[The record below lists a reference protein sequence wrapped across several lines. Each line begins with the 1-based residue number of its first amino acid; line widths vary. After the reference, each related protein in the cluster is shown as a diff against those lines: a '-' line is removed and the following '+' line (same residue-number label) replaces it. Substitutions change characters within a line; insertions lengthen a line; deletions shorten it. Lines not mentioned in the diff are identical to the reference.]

1 MLIHIIPPQTKSAHW
16 QAGAVRTASH
26 CNLLSYAIKPYNNHK
41 PNDRPME
48 RWHCHPVASLTSATR
63 PKGAK
68 PNILNEIKKMKLL
81 EILKGHSAKDIRPK
95 QDIAKYLV
103 FPYPLKG
110 GRLWLDKK
118 AVVPE
123 NTVLAIA
130 TRGRILDILPPGE
143 HKLTTEILPGA
154 NAKFKL
160 HKPDKDGK
168 PQTNFK
174 AFAYIV
180 NTSQT
185 HEFPF
190 ETYKKIRYDNE
201 IDGKFWAKID
211 FSITFQISDAKKF
224 LKSLMCEYAYLKTGE
239 AESILRAWL
248 SEFTTTELARISYR
262 RTDFENHA
270 NEIET
275 HLATK
280 LTKLLADIGIKQTAF
295 CISDK
300 TLSRPTKHTN
310 PLVQTTGQPAK
321 PETTQSPAEP
331 QHDEITEYA
340 EPSPAELH
348 SIEDITGH
356 AEEIHITNSGQAE
369 KTQLEVS
376 GQAEG
381 LHLENS
387 GYAEEKHLENSGR
400 AEKLYADI
408 EARALMLEEME
419 ARKHNAQPTA
429 SDWEGLEKW

>member
-1 MLIHIIPPQTKSAHW
+1 
-16 QAGAVRTASH
+16 
-26 CNLLSYAIKPYNNHK
+26 
-41 PNDRPME
+41 
-48 RWHCHPVASLTSATR
+48 
-63 PKGAK
+63 
-68 PNILNEIKKMKLL
+68 MKLL
-81 EILKGHSAKDIRPK
+81 EILKGHSAKDIRLK
-95 QDIAKYLV
+95 QDIGKYLV

-168 PQTNFK
+168 PQINFK

-180 NTSQT
+180 NTSQP

-190 ETYKKIRYDNE
+190 ATYKKIRYDNE

-310 PLVQTTGQPAK
+310 PLVQNAEQPTQTPEPQPA
-321 PETTQSPAEP
+321 ELNEHYGQ
-331 QHDEITEYA
+331 
-340 EPSPAELH
+340 PAELH

-356 AEEIHITNSGQAE
+356 AEKIHITNSGQAE
-369 KTQLEVS
+369 GLHLENSGQAERTQLEVS

-381 LHLENS
+381 LHIANS

-408 EARALMLEEME
+408 EAQALMLEEME
-419 ARKHNAQPTA
+419 ARKHTAHPTA
-429 SDWEGLEKW
+429 PDWEGLEKW

>member
-1 MLIHIIPPQTKSAHW
+1 
-16 QAGAVRTASH
+16 
-26 CNLLSYAIKPYNNHK
+26 
-41 PNDRPME
+41 
-48 RWHCHPVASLTSATR
+48 
-63 PKGAK
+63 
-68 PNILNEIKKMKLL
+68 MKLL

-110 GRLWLDKK
+110 GRVWLDKK

-130 TRGRILDILPPGE
+130 TRGKILDILPPGE
-143 HKLTTEILPGA
+143 HKLTTDILPGS
-154 NAKFKL
+154 NSKFKL
-160 HKPDKDGK
+160 HKPNKDGK

-180 NTSQT
+180 NTNQT

-239 AESILRAWL
+239 AESILRTWL
-248 SEFTTTELARISYR
+248 SEFTTTELARRPYR
-262 RTDFENHA
+262 RSDFDNHA

-280 LTKLLADIGIKQTAF
+280 LTKLLADIGIKQTDF

-310 PLVQTTGQPAK
+310 PLIQTTDQPAK
-321 PETTQSPAEP
+321 TETTQNPAEP
-331 QHDEITEYA
+331 QHDEITEYT
-340 EPSPAELH
+340 EPSTAELH
-348 SIEDITGH
+348 SIEDISGH
-356 AEEIHITNSGQAE
+356 AEEIHITNSGQAEEFHITNSGQAEGLHLENSGQAE

-381 LHLENS
+381 LHIANS

-400 AEKLYADI
+400 AEELYADI